1 MSSASR
7 LELIVLRTPRLDLRK
22 MSEEDAAFIIE
33 LLNDADFVRYI
44 GDKGVRTVEDAH
56 NYLQTGPIA
65 SYQRFG
71 FGLYLVELRE
81 TGAPVGMCGL
91 LKRDTLEDV
100 DIGFAYL
107 PQYRSRGYAVEAA
120 AAVMRHARAN
130 FGLGRVVAITSQ
142 NNEGSARVLKKVG
155 FKYERL
161 IRVPHDENEL
171 KLFAS
176 EVAPVTS

>member
-1 MSSASR
+1 
-7 LELIVLRTPRLDLRK
+7 VLRTPRLDLRK
-22 MSEEDAAFIIE
+22 MSDNDAGFIIE

-44 GDKGVRTVEDAH
+44 GDKGVRTVEDAVK
-56 NYLQTGPIA
+56 YLETGPIA

-81 TGAPVGMCGL
+81 TAEPIGMCGL

-107 PQYRSRGYAVEAA
+107 PRHRARGYAVEAA
-120 AAVMRHARAN
+120 SAVMQHARASL
-130 FGLGRVVAITSQ
+130 GLGRIVAITSQ
-142 NNEGSARVLKKVG
+142 DNEGSARVLKKVG

-161 IRVPHDENEL
+161 IRQPHDENDL

-176 EVAPVTS
+176 EVAT

>member
-1 MSSASR
+1 MSSVSG
-7 LELIVLRTPRLDLRK
+7 LESIVLRTPRLDLRK
-22 MSEEDAAFIIE
+22 MSGDDARFIIE

-44 GDKGVRTVEDAH
+44 GDKGVRTVEDAVQ
-56 NYLQTGPIA
+56 YLETGPIA

-71 FGLYLVELRE
+71 FGLYLVEVRE
-81 TGAPVGMCGL
+81 TGEAIGMCGL

-107 PQYRSRGYAVEAA
+107 PRHRSRGYAVEAA
-120 AAVMRHARAN
+120 TAVLRHARASL
-130 FGLGRVVAITSQ
+130 GLGRIVAITSQ
-142 NNEGSARVLKKVG
+142 DNEGSARVLKKVG

-161 IRVPHDENEL
+161 IRQPHDENDL

-176 EVAPVTS
+176 EVAT